1 MGSEMCIRYRLKL
14 RSIEN
19 IVKKVKPKIIIHCA
33 GLSRPMNIHEKNI
46 TKSIDLNIIGTSNI
60 TKICSKYKIKLIYF
74 STGYV
79 YEGKKGNYSEKD
91 PVKPFNN
98 YGLSKLGGECAVAM
112 YKNSLILRIT
122 MTEKPFVH
130 KKAYSNLKSN
140 FMFHEDLVKIL
151 PKIIKQK
158 GILNV
163 GGKSQS
169 VFSFAKKY
177 NSKVKKIKAKKSSN
191 LPLNQ
196 TMNLAKLKKIV
207 TTEKYI
213 GYAHSSE
220 PDKAQ
225 FYVTDPVN
233 GEPATFG
240 NGTQITILAESKEA
254 VEKFYEIAMSKG
266 AVDEGAPGV
275 RSDGNYY
282 AYIRDMDG
290 NKIAAKKN
298 LK

>member
-1 MGSEMCIRYRLKL
+1 MYKDKILVTGGEGRFAKVLREKSRLLNLHFATKKNCDILKL
-14 RSIEN
+14 SSIEN
-19 IVKKVKPKIIIHCA
+19 IVRKVKPNIIIHCA
-33 GLSRPMNIHEKNI
+33 GLSRPMSIHEKNI
-46 TKSIDLNIIGTSNI
+46 SKSIDLNIIGTSNI
-60 TKICSKYKIKLIYF
+60 TKVCSKYKIKLIYF

-112 YKNSLILRIT
+112 NKNSLILRIT

-196 TMNLAKLKKIV
+196 TMNLAKSKKIV
-207 TTEKYI
+207 
-213 GYAHSSE
+213 
-220 PDKAQ
+220 
-225 FYVTDPVN
+225 
-233 GEPATFG
+233 
-240 NGTQITILAESKEA
+240 
-254 VEKFYEIAMSKG
+254 
-266 AVDEGAPGV
+266 
-275 RSDGNYY
+275 R
-282 AYIRDMDG
+282 
-290 NKIAAKKN
+290 
-298 LK
+298 